1 MNPAKITFIKKAN
14 KQMESVHELE
24 DKKDHNKL
32 SSDKISSDF
41 CMHMYKRKTLSW

>member
-1 MNPAKITFIKKAN
+1 MNPAKIIFIKKAN

-24 DKKDHNKL
+24 DKDHSKL
-32 SSDKISSDF
+32 RSDKISSDF